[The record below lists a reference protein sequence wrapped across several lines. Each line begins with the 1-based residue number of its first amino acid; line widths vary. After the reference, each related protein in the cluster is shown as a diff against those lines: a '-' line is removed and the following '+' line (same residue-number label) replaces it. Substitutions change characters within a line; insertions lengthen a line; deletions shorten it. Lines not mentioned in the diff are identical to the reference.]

1 MSEVMKLPKIQDL
14 VLDANEAFKNDQF
27 KLLVN
32 QQPPASWIKVNKF
45 ANNSQYVP
53 IDKIEYLLDKI
64 IQHWKIEILETK
76 QMFNSVMVSV
86 RVHYKHPIDNNWY
99 FHDGVACKELQT
111 KKDSGILKPDFS
123 NLNSGA
129 IEMAAPIAK
138 TMAIKD
144 ACDHIGRIFGRDLN
158 RKEILSYIGTY
169 EQPLIDKQEVTDEE
183 IKEAI
188 HNATDFEDLKVLQRQ
203 HPKISV
209 NGEMMSMIA
218 KKKIQFSQQ

>member
-1 MSEVMKLPKIQDL
+1 MSEVSRLPKIQDL
-14 VLDANEAFKNDQF
+14 VSDANEAFKNDQF

-32 QQPPASWIKVNKF
+32 QQPPAAWIKTNKY

-86 RVHYKHPIDNNWY
+86 RVHYRHPIDGNWY

-158 RKEILSYIGTY
+158 RKELLSYMPTY
-169 EQPLIDKQEVTDEE
+169 EDKEIPKDEVSDAE
-183 IKEAI
+183 IIEAI
-188 HNATDFEDLKVLQRQ
+188 NNATDFEDLKVLQRQ
-203 HPKISV
+203 HSRISV
-209 NGEMMSMIA
+209 NGVLMAEIA
-218 KKKIQFSQQ
+218 KKKIELSK